1 MRNLLNFF
9 LKYNYWFLFILLE
22 VISFAL
28 LFRFNNY
35 QGSAFF
41 TSSNQVAGM
50 VYEAA
55 NNVTGYFHLK
65 SINDDLVQK
74 NVELELQMECLRS
87 ALMELTSDSTG
98 LERMKSDALKGYD
111 IYRANVINNSLTHVD
126 NYITLDKG
134 ENDGIRSEMGV
145 INGSGGVGIVYH
157 TSSNY
162 SVVIPILNSKSSISC
177 KIKRSDYFGFLKW
190 DGGSSEYAT
199 VKDMPRH
206 SLFSLGDTIVTSG
219 HSAVFPGGI
228 PIGTV
233 EDMSDSHDGLSYLLK
248 VKLFTD
254 FGRLNDVRVIAQK
267 GQEEQL
273 ELEQKVKGGR
283 K

>member
-41 TSSNQVAGM
+41 TSSNQMAGM

-74 NVELELQMECLRS
+74 NVELELQMERLRS

-134 ENDGIRSEMGV
+134 ESDGIRSEMGV
-145 INGSGGVGIVYH
+145 INGSGVVGIVYH

>member
-1 MRNLLNFF
+1 MKNLLNFF
-9 LKYNYWFLFILLE
+9 LKYNYWFLFVLLE

-28 LFRFNNY
+28 LFRFNSY

-41 TSSNQVAGM
+41 TSANRVAGA
-50 VYEAA
+50 VYDAA

-65 SINDDLVQK
+65 TINDELVQK
-74 NVELELQMECLRS
+74 NVELELQVERLRE
-87 ALMELTSDSTG
+87 ALTEATGDSSG
-98 LERMKSDALKGYD
+98 IEQMKQEALQGYD
-111 IYRANVINNSLTHVD
+111 IFKASVINNSITHAD
-126 NYITLDKG
+126 NYITINKG
-134 ENDGIRSEMGV
+134 TADGVRSEMGV
-145 INGSGGVGIVYH
+145 VNGSGVVAIVYL
-157 TSSNY
+157 TSSHH
-162 SVVIPILNSKSSISC
+162 SIVIPVLNSKSSISC
-177 KIKRSDYFGFLKW
+177 KIKKSDYFGFLKW
-190 DGGSSEYAT
+190 DGGSSEYAY

-219 HSAVFPGGI
+219 HSAVFPSGI

-233 EDMSDSHDGLSYLLK
+233 DDIADSHDGLSYLLR

-254 FGRLNDVRVIAQK
+254 FARLNDVRVIAEK

-273 ELEQKVKGGR
+273 ELEKQVKTN

>member
-9 LKYNYWFLFILLE
+9 LKYNYWFLFVLLE

-28 LFRFNNY
+28 LFRFNSY

-41 TSSNQVAGM
+41 TSANRVAGA
-50 VYEAA
+50 VYDAA

-65 SINDDLVQK
+65 TINDELVQK
-74 NVELELQMECLRS
+74 NVELELQVERLRE
-87 ALMELTSDSTG
+87 ALTEATGDSSG
-98 LERMKSDALKGYD
+98 IEQMKQEALQGYD
-111 IYRANVINNSLTHVD
+111 IFKASVINNSITHAD
-126 NYITLDKG
+126 NYITINKG
-134 ENDGIRSEMGV
+134 TADGVRSEMGV
-145 INGSGGVGIVYH
+145 VNGSGVVGIVYL
-157 TSSNY
+157 TSSRH
-162 SVVIPILNSKSSISC
+162 SIVIPVLNSKSSISC
-177 KIKRSDYFGFLKW
+177 KIKKSDYFGFLKW
-190 DGGSSEYAT
+190 DGGSSEYAY

-219 HSAVFPGGI
+219 HSAVFPSGI

-233 EDMSDSHDGLSYLLK
+233 DDIADSHDGLSYLLR

-254 FGRLNDVRVIAQK
+254 FARLNDVRVIAEK

-273 ELEQKVKGGR
+273 ELEKQVKTN

>member
-9 LKYNYWFLFILLE
+9 LKYNYWFLFVLLE

-28 LFRFNNY
+28 LFRFNSY

-41 TSSNQVAGM
+41 TSANRVAGA
-50 VYEAA
+50 VYDAA

-65 SINDDLVQK
+65 TINDELVQK
-74 NVELELQMECLRS
+74 NVELELQVERLRE
-87 ALMELTSDSTG
+87 ALTEATGDSSG
-98 LERMKSDALKGYD
+98 IEQMKQEALQGYD
-111 IYRANVINNSLTHVD
+111 IFKASVINNSITHAD
-126 NYITLDKG
+126 NYITINKG
-134 ENDGIRSEMGV
+134 TADGVRSEMGV
-145 INGSGGVGIVYH
+145 VNGSGVVSIVYL
-157 TSSNY
+157 TSSHH
-162 SVVIPILNSKSSISC
+162 SIVIPVLNSKSSISC
-177 KIKRSDYFGFLKW
+177 KIKKSDYFGFLKW
-190 DGGSSEYAT
+190 DGGSSEYAY

-219 HSAVFPGGI
+219 HSAVFPSGI

-233 EDMSDSHDGLSYLLK
+233 DDIADSHDGLSYLLR

-254 FGRLNDVRVIAQK
+254 FARLNDVRVIAEK

-273 ELEQKVKGGR
+273 ELEKQVKTN

>member
-9 LKYNYWFLFILLE
+9 LKYNYWFLFVLLE

-28 LFRFNNY
+28 LFRFNSY

-41 TSSNQVAGM
+41 TSANRVAGA
-50 VYEAA
+50 VYDAA

-65 SINDDLVQK
+65 TINDELVQK
-74 NVELELQMECLRS
+74 NVELELQVERLRE
-87 ALMELTSDSTG
+87 ALTEATGDSSG
-98 LERMKSDALKGYD
+98 IEQMKQEALQGYD
-111 IYRANVINNSLTHVD
+111 IFKASVINNSITHAD
-126 NYITLDKG
+126 NYITINKG
-134 ENDGIRSEMGV
+134 TADGVRSEMGV
-145 INGSGGVGIVYH
+145 VNGGGVVGIVYL
-157 TSSNY
+157 TSSHH
-162 SVVIPILNSKSSISC
+162 SIVIPVLNSKSSISC
-177 KIKRSDYFGFLKW
+177 KIKKSDYFGFLKW
-190 DGGSSEYAT
+190 DGGSSEYAY

-219 HSAVFPGGI
+219 HSAVFPSGI

-233 EDMSDSHDGLSYLLK
+233 DDIADSHDGLSYLLR

-254 FGRLNDVRVIAQK
+254 FARLNDVRVIAEK

-273 ELEQKVKGGR
+273 ELEKQVKTN